1 MLNPNALMNG
11 NSETKWGKKDKA
23 KTINNHHHPPQNPKH
38 LSLSKRAASSA
49 DNIEQKH
56 EKQNILSEEKI
67 HLRK

>member
-23 KTINNHHHPPQNPKH
+23 KTKNPPQNPKH

-56 EKQNILSEEKI
+56 EK
-67 HLRK
+67 